1 MIIYRNDLILNHMP
15 SRSKELTAE
24 TIKEFIH
31 TQVSGAK
38 ASGVVVGLSGGIDSA
53 VVTKLCVD
61 VLGPNKVLNVF
72 MPSPTTP
79 KEDLEDVQKMSK
91 AWKTTLLVYDIAPLL
106 KGYGSIMPGSD
117 RKEVAGNLMARI
129 RMNILY
135 AHANAENRL
144 VVGTGNKSELL
155 MGYFTKYGDGGAD
168 ILPIGDL
175 YKTDVRTLAREIGVP
190 EKIIDKEPSAGLWEG
205 QTDESEM
212 GIAYDD
218 LDLVLAGL
226 EEQLDLEA
234 IARRTKVPI
243 ALVEMVAAKN
253 EASRHKR
260 RLPFIPKLGLRTV
273 GCDWRE

>member
-1 MIIYRNDLILNHMP
+1 MP
-15 SRSKELTAE
+15 SKSKELTEE
-24 TIKEFIH
+24 TIKEFIQA
-31 TQVSGAK
+31 QVTGSK

-61 VLGPNKVLNVF
+61 VLGPDKVLSVF

-79 KEDLEDVQKMSK
+79 KEDLQDVQKMSRT
-91 AWKTTLLVYDIAPLL
+91 WGTTLLVYDICPLL
-106 KGYGSIMPGSD
+106 KGYSTIMPGSD

-129 RMNILY
+129 RMTILY

-175 YKTDVRTLAREIGVP
+175 YKTKVRVLAREIGVP
-190 EKIIDKEPSAGLWEG
+190 EKIIEKEPSAGLWEG

-218 LDLVLAGL
+218 LDMVLSGL
-226 EEQLDLEA
+226 EEQLDLST
-234 IARRTKVPI
+234 IARRTGVPI
-243 ALVEMVAAKN
+243 ALVEMVAEKN

-260 RLPFIPKLGLRTV
+260 RLPLIPKLGLRTV